1 MSPQQSRFT
10 YLGLPIDPLTKKDVL
25 DKIKKY
31 LSADP
36 SFRHI
41 VSINPENI
49 VVAQKNTQYRE
60 VCSCAD
66 LALTDGI
73 GVIFG
78 TKIIGKNIPERI
90 PGSKLLPELLDLA
103 GTISSRVVLI
113 GSQAN
118 LADKIAKCYSRS
130 YPKAKYIGI
139 NGYRNKLE
147 PTREEEKRIE
157 GIVRA
162 ARPHFVF
169 VAFGSPFQELWID
182 THRTLLKDSI
192 CMGVGG
198 AFNYLSGLSQMPPR
212 ILTRF
217 GLEWLYR
224 LITEPWRVGRQFS
237 RLPYFIVLAFKQWI
251 WCIMHPQNEKIP
263 PHCS

>member
-1 MSPQQSRFT
+1 MMTQEKRFS
-10 YLGLPIDPLTKKDVL
+10 YLGLPLDPLTHYDVL

-31 LSADP
+31 LSAP
-36 SFRHI
+36 PIFRHI

-49 VVAQKNTQYRE
+49 VIAQNNARYRE
-60 VCSCAD
+60 VCSTAD

-73 GVIFG
+73 GVMIG
-78 TKIIGKNIPERI
+78 AKMIGKNIPERI

-103 GTISSRVVLI
+103 GAMSLTVVLI

-118 LADKIAKCYSRS
+118 LALRLAQCYSRS
-130 YPKAKYIGI
+130 YPKATYIGI
-139 NGYRNKLE
+139 NGYQDKLK
-147 PTREEEKRIE
+147 PTQEEEKRIE
-157 GIVRA
+157 DIVRTT
-162 ARPHFVF
+162 RPHFIF
-169 VAFGSPFQELWID
+169 VAFGSPFQEIWID
-182 THRTLLKDSI
+182 THKTLLKASI

-198 AFNYLSGLSQMPPR
+198 AFNYLSGLSHRPPS

-224 LITEPWRVGRQFS
+224 LVTEPWRISRQLT

-251 WCIMHPQNEKIP
+251 WCIMHPQNEQTH